1 MCGRQD
7 LNVFIRKKL
16 KRINIFLCQKIE
28 SKDFLHNLSLISGTS
43 GLALF
48 FYENDQLNPSAELKK
63 TCSKAIRHTF
73 KFVEKA
79 TVLPASLSSGLAGW
93 GWFLSYIRSPDAI
106 YNETCAEIDPI
117 LLNEYNRFISAQNY
131 DLLHGA
137 IGIGL
142 YLMKRQ
148 KYDSVEILLKA
159 LYSNGIY
166 ENGEVKWER
175 YDSFNYQEH
184 IIDFGFAHGVAGIL
198 AFVLK
203 CYENNIC
210 KDLCIEL
217 MEKGFRFYQNNLNPS
232 SKTGSF
238 FPTKIQSRFYGSEVV
253 HPSAMQSWCY
263 GDLAISLILLK
274 ISKAL
279 KDQEKERQVVQI
291 LHQIVER
298 RMVDEQKITD
308 AGFCH
313 GSSGIAYLYLKI
325 CKILPHRIF
334 EQELDY
340 WMSKLVGENTGFDF
354 YLGENNGW
362 GEVTGL
368 LNGTTGTG
376 MVLLSYLNRTS
387 ATGTAW
393 DECLLLS

>member
-1 MCGRQD
+1 MCGPQD
-7 LNVFIRKKL
+7 LNVFIQEKL
-16 KRINIFLCQKIE
+16 KSINLFLYHKIK
-28 SKDFLHNLSLISGTS
+28 SKDFVHNLSLISGTS

-48 FYENDQLNPSAELKK
+48 FYENDRLNPAAESKK
-63 TCSKAIRHTF
+63 ICSKAIEYTY
-73 KFVEKA
+73 KSVEQA
-79 TVLPASLSSGLAGW
+79 TALPASLASGLAGW
-93 GWFLSYIRSPDAI
+93 GWFLSYIRYPDA
-106 YNETCAEIDPI
+106 YYYETCTEIDPL
-117 LLNEYNRFISAQNY
+117 LLNEYNRFIDAQHY

-137 IGIGL
+137 IGVGL

-148 KYDSVEILLKA
+148 KYESVEILLKA
-159 LYSNGIY
+159 LYSNGIF

-175 YDSFNYQEH
+175 YDQFNYQEH

-203 CYENNIC
+203 CYEKNIC

-217 MEKGFRFYQNNLNPS
+217 MEKGFRFYQNNMNPHS
-232 SKTGSF
+232 ETGSF

-253 HPSAMQSWCY
+253 HPPAMQSWCY

-279 KDQEKERQVVQI
+279 QNQEKEKQVIRI
-291 LHQIVER
+291 LHQIVGR
-298 RMVDEQKITD
+298 RIVDEQKITD

-325 CKILPHRIF
+325 CKILPHTIF

-340 WMSKLVGENTGFDF
+340 WMSKLVGETAGFEF
-354 YLGENNGW
+354 YLGENKGW

-368 LNGTTGTG
+368 LNGITGTG
-376 MVLLSYLNRTS
+376 MVLLSYLNRNLE
-387 ATGTAW
+387 TGTAW